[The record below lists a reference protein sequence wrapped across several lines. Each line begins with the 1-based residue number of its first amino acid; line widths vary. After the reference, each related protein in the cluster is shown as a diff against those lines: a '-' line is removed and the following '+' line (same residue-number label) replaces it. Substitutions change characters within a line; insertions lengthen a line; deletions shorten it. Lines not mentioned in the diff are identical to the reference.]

1 MINLVSVRWDFDEG
15 YVKDSNL
22 VTLLLMWAHCS
33 YVLECIMLF
42 LLCVS
47 GFLRRMAFR
56 VCCS

>member
-1 MINLVSVRWDFDEG
+1 MINIVSVRWDFDDG

-47 GFLRRMAFR
+47 LVFFVAW
-56 VCCS
+56 CSCVL